1 VIDGEREYGYG
12 LMSKVMSMW
21 NIVFKLGAVI
31 MYLMSW
37 VFLFRR
43 YLSRKKS
50 SNFIRD
56 GCVCEGNVD
65 SKVWFGAFV
74 ICIGGFW

>member
-1 VIDGEREYGYG
+1 LSCRWYLGLGAEEECCSLVSEAAEVIDGEREYGYG

-37 VFLFRR
+37 VFFC
-43 YLSRKKS
+43 S
-50 SNFIRD
+50 
-56 GCVCEGNVD
+56 
-65 SKVWFGAFV
+65 
-74 ICIGGFW
+74 GGT